1 MISSFIDIQLLF
13 TWHKLMRFHRKK
25 TNIHPYYTI
34 ELRTGVHLGTIHY
47 FRNEKCVRNVSYNC
61 FWDNHWGRTGQLL
74 WRMDIPLNNQPKHA
88 RSWLLISQLFQGTS
102 SKHTNNVQFHIQ
114 DWRRENLM
122 IGRLTKTLSFNHFKS
137 LYLSLLIVQYS
148 LFMN

>member
-13 TWHKLMRFHRKK
+13 TWHKLMRFHCKK
-25 TNIHPYYTI
+25 TIHPYYTI

-102 SKHTNNVQFHIQ
+102 WKKTHKQCAISYTGLEKGELNDWSSYQ
-114 DWRRENLM
+114 DFE
-122 IGRLTKTLSFNHFKS
+122 FQPF
-137 LYLSLLIVQYS
+137 
-148 LFMN
+148 